1 MTERRFCLAGYLIL
15 LAPNLLSQYSLTT
28 RLSNKKALL
37 SRPGTLDT
45 KKKSFILAKGQSVPW
60 IYDISHLKRIGLMWW
75 TQIPSNPSLS
85 SCSFTALKSKYTK
98 GEYISAVHSELIEY

>member
-1 MTERRFCLAGYLIL
+1 
-15 LAPNLLSQYSLTT
+15 
-28 RLSNKKALL
+28 
-37 SRPGTLDT
+37 
-45 KKKSFILAKGQSVPW
+45 
-60 IYDISHLKRIGLMWW
+60 MWW